1 MNALKKLL
9 LSDNIILSDQ
19 TLKEYQ
25 KIIDKAITEDEY
37 SFTFSDYYSGD
48 RRLIFVDEIT
58 KQIRKS
64 YLAPIILSR
73 GFINVTE
80 DYTLIIAKALRYGY
94 TDIREFLL
102 GDVNNLELTVYL
114 FLLNDMIFPSTLG
127 FVTLKKRI
135 VATVEAI
142 MLQKKSKLADFK
154 LNDVFAD
161 IRDNESPAKTRKTDS
176 QMMVRALKYS
186 TLFAE
191 SGETL
196 TPVSYVPLAAI
207 TIYNNNSDDENH
219 RKIVS
224 ACNSVFCAWN
234 IRNKVMHTRLTEVVL
249 FALQERTATY
259 DDIRKHIENV
269 FCVSS
274 FFRRCWYEERKKPHL
289 KELRKLLKR
298 KYGKDGEKV
307 LIREA
312 IHQVKLNLGIIED
325 DLINT
330 NMRGE

>member
-1 MNALKKLL
+1 M
-9 LSDNIILSDQ
+9 SDQ

-48 RRLIFVDEIT
+48 RRFIFVDEIT

-73 GFINVTE
+73 GFSNVTE
-80 DYTLIIAKALRYGY
+80 DYTLIIAKALKYGY
-94 TDIREFLL
+94 TDIQEFLL
-102 GDVNNLELTVYL
+102 GDANNLELTVYL

-135 VATVEAI
+135 IATIEAI

-154 LNDVFAD
+154 LSNIFAD

-176 QMMVRALKYS
+176 QMMIRALKYS

-191 SGETL
+191 SEKTL
-196 TPVSYVPLAAI
+196 TPVSYVPLVAI

-219 RKIVS
+219 QKIVS

-234 IRNKVMHTRLTEVVL
+234 IRNKVMHARLTEVVL

-259 DDIRKHIENV
+259 NDIKKHIENV

-274 FFRRCWYEERKKPHL
+274 FFRRCWYEERKKPYL
-289 KELRKLLKR
+289 KELRKLLRR
-298 KYGKDGEKV
+298 KYGKDGEKA

-312 IHQVKLNLGIIED
+312 IYQVKLNLGIIED
-325 DLINT
+325 DLINM